1 MSEVYDLKFEVS
13 VSVGESLK
21 ELKLWKRPN
30 AFELIYK
37 DFQCSSTTARYLSDL
52 VEIDP
57 SIVLKHG
64 LFIWW

>member
-13 VSVGESLK
+13 VSLGESLK
-21 ELKLWKRPN
+21 EFKLPKRLT
-30 AFELIYK
+30 AFELTDK
-37 DFQCSSTTARYLSDL
+37 DFQCSSTTARYLPDV

>member
-21 ELKLWKRPN
+21 EFKLWKRPN
-30 AFELIYK
+30 AFELIDK